1 MKTIKTVGVV
11 GAGTMGAA
19 ITQKFAQENF
29 IVILADRDEKFVKRG
44 INNITKMLVEG
55 VDRKVFTE
63 EQVDNYL
70 SNIKGTHNLE
80 DLKSCD
86 LIVEAIFEDFN
97 AKTDLFKTLDT
108 IVRPD
113 TILATN

>member
-29 IVILADRDEKFVKRG
+29 IVILADRDENFVKRG
-44 INNITKMLVEG
+44 ITNITNMLVEG
-55 VDRKVFTE
+55 IERKVFTE

-80 DLKSCD
+80 DLKGCD

-97 AKTDLFKTLDT
+97 AKADLFKSLDAVVGPET
-108 IVRPD
+108 I
-113 TILATN
+113 I